1 MDFVDEQDIAFA
13 EAGENCREVSG
24 SVECGT
30 RGDMKANLEFGSHDA
45 GQSCFSEPWRTSEQQ
60 VIDGL
65 FAPTSGLEDDA
76 EMFLEFT
83 LTNEVVEV
91 PRTQAALFTND
102 VGT

>member
-1 MDFVDEQDIAFA
+1 
-13 EAGENCREVSG
+13 
-24 SVECGT
+24 
-30 RGDMKANLEFGSHDA
+30 
-45 GQSCFSEPWRTSEQQ
+45 